1 MPKATA
7 IAHPIQGLLKY
18 HGLRDPDLRIP
29 LHDSISVCTAP
40 FETRTTVEPQPDL
53 AEDHFEID
61 GEPLSGRA
69 FDRAQRVVDDVRR
82 LAERQERVHMQSSN
96 NFMSNIGLGASASG
110 FAALAMASTAAFE
123 LHDISPRQLST
134 IARLGAGS
142 ASRALVGGYA
152 HWYAGDNHTTSYAE
166 QIAGAE
172 NLPLGI
178 VIGMVPVYKMTD
190 DAHTEAV
197 SSPFMA
203 CRIAQAKA
211 LLDDIRK
218 AIIDGDFSTVG
229 LLAEKDSLA
238 LHATTMTGNSNIIHW
253 QPETVAIFHAVRRLR
268 AEGIECYFSLDTGA
282 TVYVNCRPADVEAV
296 QKEIASLGV
305 ETAVAEVGGPARL
318 VDAHLF

>member
-1 MPKATA
+1 MSKATA

-18 HGLRDPDLRIP
+18 HGLRDVDLRIP

-40 FETRTTVEPQPDL
+40 FETRTTVLLDD
-53 AEDHFEID
+53 AASDDVFEID
-61 GEPLSGRA
+61 GQIANGRA
-69 FDRAQRVVDDVRR
+69 HERAQRVVDEVRR
-82 LAERQERVHMQSSN
+82 LAGNASRVQMRSAN

-110 FAALAMASTAAFE
+110 FAALALAATAAFG
-123 LHDISPRQLST
+123 LHDISRRQLTT

-142 ASRALVGGYA
+142 ASRAMAGGYA
-152 HWYAGDNHTTSYAE
+152 HWYAGDDHTTSYAE
-166 QIAGAE
+166 QIATHE

-178 VIGMVPVYKMTD
+178 VIAMIPVYKLTE

-203 CRIAQAKA
+203 CRIAYAKA

-218 AIIDGDFSTVG
+218 AILEGDFSTVG
-229 LLAEKDSLA
+229 LFAEKDSLA

-253 QPETVAIFHAVRRLR
+253 QPESVAVFHAVRHLR

-282 TVYVNCRPADVEAV
+282 TVYVNCRPADVETV
-296 QKEIASLGV
+296 QNEIASLGL
-305 ETAVAEVGGPARL
+305 ETAVAHVGGPARL
-318 VDAHLF
+318 VEDHLL